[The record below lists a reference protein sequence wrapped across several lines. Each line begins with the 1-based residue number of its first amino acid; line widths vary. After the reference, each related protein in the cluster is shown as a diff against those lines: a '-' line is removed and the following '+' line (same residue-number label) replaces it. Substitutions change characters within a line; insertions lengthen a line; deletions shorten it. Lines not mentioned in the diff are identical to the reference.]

1 MDGRGIQNVSRKILS
16 LIGQDLFQFQGR
28 IQKVVFPYQECGEKL
43 KKEERN
49 VGELHEDRDFKGER
63 YFRCNAIFQGYF
75 VIKNDFL
82 NTSSKTLK

>member
-1 MDGRGIQNVSRKILS
+1 MS
-16 LIGQDLFQFQGR
+16 FQH
-28 IQKVVFPYQECGEKL
+28 QEGGEKL

-49 VGELHEDRDFKGER
+49 VEELHEHRDFQGEH
-63 YFRCNAIFQGYF
+63 FRCCAIFQDYF